1 MNENTAIR
9 EFARKNGITLWQIAV
24 KLGISEA
31 TITRWLRV
39 PLSEEREKMLF
50 DAAQELAAEREG
62 A

>member
-1 MNENTAIR
+1 MKANDAIR
-9 EFARKNGITLWQIAV
+9 DFARKNGITLWQIAV

-39 PLSEEREKMLF
+39 PLSEEREKLLF
-50 DAAQELAAEREG
+50 EAAHQIAAEREG

>member
-1 MNENTAIR
+1 MKTNDAIR
-9 EFARKNGITLWQIAV
+9 DFARKNGITLWQIAV

-39 PLSEEREKMLF
+39 PLSEEEKLLF
-50 DAAQELAAEREG
+50 EAAHQIAAEREG